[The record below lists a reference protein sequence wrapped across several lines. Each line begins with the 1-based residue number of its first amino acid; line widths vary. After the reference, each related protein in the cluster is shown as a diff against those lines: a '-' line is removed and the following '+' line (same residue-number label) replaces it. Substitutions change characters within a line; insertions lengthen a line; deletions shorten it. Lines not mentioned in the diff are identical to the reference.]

1 MSWPPALDS
10 EEQMLLNARQILG
23 ITTLEDLSDLVY
35 VDQTTFEDTITS
47 APQRLSHASIAS
59 LSAVWLQLQ
68 VRAERTVP
76 DEEVLKA
83 WAYFLYECGCTE
95 RMAVMAWMNASLSAS
110 CRWTEVMSHERASNI
125 RAEVAPLVPHVP
137 EDGAESMHPLPS
149 LRPVTAPFHIPQGQ
163 LHGSHGYGHSVSN
176 VSPMVVTWVLT
187 LTDEEPPEA
196 NQVKEEDDVTC
207 ARCLNTG
214 HSTESCPYMPL
225 SGTIHPANIGNVSLT
240 QAGST
245 TDLTGVVNHPN
256 PDPTTQTGAAI
267 PDNQRRCDRQTTS
280 SRVSDELEHKKRA
293 QASEGGAATF
303 GQGPEPAPKKQKNET
318 HMPVFG
324 EKLAES
330 AQNKPKPSLEFGAF
344 IAPQGAATAVEGGA
358 PVASDRPYYSS
369 IEELFRGRG
378 NTPVNQVRR
387 RTALEMWEE
396 DNAERAAAAAAAAAA
411 QEQARAAKEA
421 DAEAEEEGEAN

>member
-35 VDQTTFEDTITS
+35 VDQTTFEDTITG

-125 RAEVAPLVPHVP
+125 RAEVACDIRAHFQTLVPHVP

-214 HSTESCPYMPL
+214 TLATPNHHTRSK
-225 SGTIHPANIGNVSLT
+225 IGN
-240 QAGST
+240 
-245 TDLTGVVNHPN
+245 
-256 PDPTTQTGAAI
+256 
-267 PDNQRRCDRQTTS
+267 
-280 SRVSDELEHKKRA
+280 
-293 QASEGGAATF
+293 
-303 GQGPEPAPKKQKNET
+303 
-318 HMPVFG
+318 
-324 EKLAES
+324 
-330 AQNKPKPSLEFGAF
+330 
-344 IAPQGAATAVEGGA
+344 
-358 PVASDRPYYSS
+358 
-369 IEELFRGRG
+369 
-378 NTPVNQVRR
+378 
-387 RTALEMWEE
+387 
-396 DNAERAAAAAAAAAA
+396 
-411 QEQARAAKEA
+411 
-421 DAEAEEEGEAN
+421 